1 MRIGI
6 TMGDPNGI
14 GAEIIVK
21 LLKSGRY
28 RDCVVYGCPA
38 ALRGLKNPVIDPFG
52 ELSEYGRG
60 RVTAEN
66 GRAAYK
72 YLETAARDALAGR
85 IDAVVTAP
93 LNKEALHL
101 AGYRYDGQTE
111 ILAKLT
117 KTKKYGMFFY
127 SPALCVMLTTIHKSI
142 RQAPKLLT
150 KQKLRD
156 TIELGVEAMRLLGVP
171 RPRVAVCGLN
181 PHAGENGLFGHE
193 EQKIITPVVK
203 EFQARR
209 INIQGPLPA
218 DTLFV
223 QRRGYDLVIA
233 QYHDQGLIPLKM
245 LALDRAVNITVGLP
259 IIRASVAHGTAY
271 NIAGQGVAD
280 AGSLASAVKLAR
292 IMVKRNY
299 PLTNSKRTSL
309 AGTASQRQKKERYRV
324 SRDNSVVRN
333 RGR

>member
-28 RDCVVYGCPA
+28 RDCMVYGYPD
-38 ALRGLKNPVIDPFG
+38 ALRGLKNPVVDPFG
-52 ELSEYGRG
+52 KLSEYGRG

-66 GRAAYK
+66 GHAAYK
-72 YLETAARDALAGR
+72 YLAAAARDALAGR
-85 IDAVVTAP
+85 IDAIVTAP

-127 SPALCVMLTTIHKSI
+127 SPELCVMLTTIHKSI

-156 TIELGVEAMRLLGVP
+156 TIELGLTALRLLGQP

-181 PHAGENGLFGHE
+181 PHAGENGLFGRE
-193 EQKIITPVVK
+193 EQKIIAPVVK
-203 EFQARR
+203 EFQACR

-218 DTLFV
+218 DALFV
-223 QRRGYDLVIA
+223 RWRAYDLVIA

-245 LALDRAVNITVGLP
+245 LALDRAVNVTAGLP

-271 NIAGQGVAD
+271 DIAGQGAARAD
-280 AGSLASAVKLAR
+280 SLAAAVKLAR
-292 IMVKRNY
+292 LMV
-299 PLTNSKRTSL
+299 
-309 AGTASQRQKKERYRV
+309 Q
-324 SRDNSVVRN
+324 N

>member
-28 RDCVVYGCPA
+28 RDCVVYGNPA
-38 ALRGLKNPVIDPFG
+38 ALRGLKNPITDPFG
-52 ELSEYGRG
+52 KLSEYGRG

-72 YLETAARDALAGR
+72 YLAAAARDALAGR
-85 IDAVVTAP
+85 LDAIVTAP

-111 ILAKLT
+111 ILAKLA
-117 KTKKYGMFFY
+117 KTKKHGMFFY

-142 RQAPKLLT
+142 RQVPKLLT

-156 TIELGVEAMRLLGVP
+156 TIELGLEAMRNLGVP
-171 RPRVAVCGLN
+171 RSRVAVCGLN
-181 PHAGENGLFGHE
+181 PHAGENGIFGRE
-193 EQKIITPVVK
+193 EQKIIAPVVR
-203 EFQARR
+203 EFQARQ

-223 QRRGYDLVIA
+223 QRRAYDLIIA

-245 LALDRAVNITVGLP
+245 LALDRAVNVTIGLP
-259 IIRASVAHGTAY
+259 IIRTSVAHGTAY
-271 NIAGQGVAD
+271 DIAGRGAAD
-280 AGSLASAVKLAR
+280 TGSLAAAVRLAR
-292 IMVKRNY
+292 LLVK
-299 PLTNSKRTSL
+299 
-309 AGTASQRQKKERYRV
+309 
-324 SRDNSVVRN
+324 N